1 MHAVKQVFVLAADQG
16 LQERAS
22 AIAERDG
29 LTLWQS
35 DSAAAGVPSDAYLW
49 LTADGL
55 ELRGPDGDGSLLV
68 DLTGGRLGWRLRHG
82 GGRAQAIARAVGLR
96 SGRPAPRVLDATAG
110 LGRDSA
116 VLATLG
122 CEVLAVERHP
132 AIHALLEDALL
143 RAGDQYA
150 DRLRLVHADSTELL
164 RDPTALATAGG
175 TPEVV
180 LVDPMHPPRRKSA
193 LPKLEMRLFRTLLG
207 EDPDQA
213 ELLLAAL
220 QSGARRVVVK
230 RPADR
235 PPLAPAGPLAG
246 IEPHHSVDG
255 RTTRFDVY
263 LRLPPGGSA
272 VAAPQNG

>member
-1 MHAVKQVFVLAADQG
+1 MEAFVLAAESD
-16 LQERAS
+16 LQERANEL
-22 AIAERDG
+22 AARDG
-29 LTLWQS
+29 LRLWQA
-35 DSAAAGVPSDAYLW
+35 DPAAPSAAPNAAYLW
-49 LTADGL
+49 VTQDGV
-55 ELRGPDGDGSLLV
+55 ELRGPDGDGSLQV
-68 DLTGGRLGWRLRHG
+68 DLIGGRLGWRLRHG
-82 GGRAQAIARAVGLR
+82 GGRGQAIARAVGLR

-132 AIHALLEDALL
+132 AVHALLEDALL
-143 RAGDQYA
+143 RAGDHFA
-150 DRLRLVHADSTELL
+150 DRLRLLHADACVLL
-164 RDPTALATAGG
+164 RDPDALRSAGG
-175 TPEVV
+175 IPEVV

-193 LPKLEMRLFRTLLG
+193 LPKLEMRLFRALLG

-213 ELLLAAL
+213 ELLCAAL

-235 PPLAPAGPLAG
+235 PPLDPAGTLAG
-246 IEPHHSVDG
+246 IEPHHAVDG

-263 LRLPPGGSA
+263 LPPPSDGL
-272 VAAPQNG
+272 AATPPRNG